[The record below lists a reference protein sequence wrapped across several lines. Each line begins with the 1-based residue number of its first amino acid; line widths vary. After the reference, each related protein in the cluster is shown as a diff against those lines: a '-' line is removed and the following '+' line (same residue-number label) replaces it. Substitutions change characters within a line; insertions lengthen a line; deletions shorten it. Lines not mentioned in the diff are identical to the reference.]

1 VHQSVLDC
9 VHDHDTSPLQKI
21 LTPIPCFTF
30 RSSQRGMGK
39 GAVGASLSLIAPAED
54 KAHSKIAEALE
65 IPFQKVLMDGRLLT
79 SSQER
84 VNLACKVV
92 SADEKM
98 KKMHSQNAWFL
109 EKAKEADMELD
120 DDLLEDDQNLTA
132 VEQSDLRDAV
142 RARERLAQ
150 LLAQPM
156 TTQRFGK
163 FLSTNSAALQKEIAP
178 LLVPTPASTT
188 SLKPRQKKR
197 KV

>member
-1 VHQSVLDC
+1 
-9 VHDHDTSPLQKI
+9 
-21 LTPIPCFTF
+21 
-30 RSSQRGMGK
+30 MGK

-54 KAHSKIAEALE
+54 KAHSKITQALE
-65 IPFQKVLMDGRLLT
+65 IPFHKVLMDGRLLT

-92 SADEKM
+92 SAGEKM
-98 KKMHSQNAWFL
+98 KKMQSQNAWFL

-132 VEQSDLRDAV
+132 VEQGDLREAA

-163 FLSTNSAALQKEIAP
+163 FLSTNSAAMQKEIAP

-188 SLKPRQKKR
+188 SPKPRQKKR